1 MKRIIFVGKSAAG
14 KDHARMVCQQWFEM
28 QYAVSYTTRPP
39 RDGEVD
45 GLDYFFLTDEQFIE
59 KIDANEWYEFVAFN
73 GWYYGTSRDQMK
85 ARNSVF
91 IMTPEGMSCLAPS
104 DRKESLVIYLDINE
118 SIRTE
123 RMQQRGGNADSIER
137 RIAADRVDFADY
149 TDYDVKINNPYYNIQ
164 DLHTTISSHL
174 PLPTINFLSTSENF
188 LPTW

>member
-1 MKRIIFVGKSAAG
+1 
-14 KDHARMVCQQWFEM
+14 M

-85 ARNSVF
+85 AHNSVF

-104 DRKESLVIYLDINE
+104 DRKDSLVIYLDIDE
-118 SIRTE
+118 GIRTA

-149 TDYDVKINNPYYNIQ
+149 TDYDVKISDPYYNIQ
-164 DLHTTISSHL
+164 DLHNTIGSHL